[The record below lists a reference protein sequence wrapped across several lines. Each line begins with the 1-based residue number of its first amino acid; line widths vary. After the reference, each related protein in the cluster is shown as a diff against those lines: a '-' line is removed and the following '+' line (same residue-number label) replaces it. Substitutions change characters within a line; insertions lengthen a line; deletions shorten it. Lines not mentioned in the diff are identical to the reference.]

1 MDVATE
7 ENPPSPPA
15 KRRHPDV
22 QKGKRGFVPVDADWT
37 GIRQDYCQKALSVK
51 ELAVKYGVNPHTIY
65 KRSVRE
71 QWPIPKR
78 VVKDR
83 INRIAKLSVSQK
95 VRETMQKVTP
105 ALEGAIREWQER
117 TIGLAGVA
125 REKVAEKL
133 SGELEAEELKTVVS
147 ALDTADR
154 VGRRSLGLDKE
165 SAGAPAGAGTIL
177 HMRLELLGLAGS
189 PLPTGPTVEIQ
200 ALTES
205 AQEGADVPA
214 SPV

>member
-1 MDVATE
+1 MDVATAE
-7 ENPPSPPA
+7 KTPSQPA

-37 GIRQDYCQKALSVK
+37 GIRQDYCQNALSVK

-105 ALEGAIREWQER
+105 ALEQAVKEWQER

-133 SGELEAEELKTVVS
+133 SGELEAEELKTVAS
-147 ALDTADR
+147 TLDVVDR

-165 SAGAPAGAGTIL
+165 TSGSSPVGAVL